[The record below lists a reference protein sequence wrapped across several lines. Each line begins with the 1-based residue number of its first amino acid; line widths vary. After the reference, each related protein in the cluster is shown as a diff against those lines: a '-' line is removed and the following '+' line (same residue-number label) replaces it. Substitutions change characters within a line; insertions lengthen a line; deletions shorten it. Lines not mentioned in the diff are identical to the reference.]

1 MMIVAFLALPVIVY
15 TPALVMVMSLPSLR
29 VQLSASEVS
38 ASCSISRSVNISLAE
53 VVVALA
59 DSLTEACALPD
70 TAEVL
75 SAAEVPDEALLQ
87 AVKDAASTAAKMMAE
102 IFLNIM
108 YLPVR

>member
-1 MMIVAFLALPVIVY
+1 MPDTKFSL
-15 TPALVMVMSLPSLR
+15 PALAEHIRKYLWVYLIGVALCLVGTGLLWTTTAPHPSI
-29 VQLSASEVS
+29 E
-38 ASCSISRSVNISLAE
+38 E
-53 VVVALA
+53 TVVVALA
-59 DSLTEACALPD
+59 DSLTEACVLPD